1 MNNQSHP
8 FHLVDPSPWPIV
20 TATAAFG
27 TTTGGVMYF
36 HNYIG
41 GNFLMSL
48 SLSFLVFMMFTWWRD
63 VVREGTFEG
72 QHTKPVEYGLRMGMV
87 LFIVSEVMFF
97 FAFFWAFFHSSMAPA
112 IEIGGVWPPLG
123 IETFS
128 PWEVPLLNTLILL
141 TSGATVTVCH
151 NAIIVGEKSIS
162 NQSLFATIFLAIFF
176 TGFQVYEYCHASF
189 TISDSVYGSTFLWL
203 PVFMVFMF
211 LLVLVFYLFV
221 YIDYT

>member
-1 MNNQSHP
+1 
-8 FHLVDPSPWPIV
+8 V

-48 SLSFLVFMMFTWWRD
+48 SLSFLVFMMYIWRD

-97 FAFFWAFFHSSMAPA
+97 FAFF
-112 IEIGGVWPPLG
+112 
-123 IETFS
+123 
-128 PWEVPLLNTLILL
+128 
-141 TSGATVTVCH
+141 
-151 NAIIVGEKSIS
+151 
-162 NQSLFATIFLAIFF
+162 
-176 TGFQVYEYCHASF
+176 
-189 TISDSVYGSTFLWL
+189 
-203 PVFMVFMF
+203 
-211 LLVLVFYLFV
+211 
-221 YIDYT
+221 